1 MRSEAVMTYDD
12 WKLETPEDDIV
23 ARDRF
28 MRKLLRQQY
37 RDPDEARD
45 DHYEECKADYQ
56 RTGGDDE

>member
-1 MRSEAVMTYDD
+1 MGSYDS
-12 WKLETPEDDIV
+12 WKLATPEDD
-23 ARDRF
+23 AEDRERF
-28 MRKLLRQQY
+28 MRKLYRQRD